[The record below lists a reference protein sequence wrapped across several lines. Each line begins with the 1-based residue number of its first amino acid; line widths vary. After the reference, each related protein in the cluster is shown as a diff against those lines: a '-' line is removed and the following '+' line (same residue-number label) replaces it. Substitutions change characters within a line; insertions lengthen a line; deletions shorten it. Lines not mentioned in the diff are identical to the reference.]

1 MKNKLLILIFILLV
15 CSCKNKKIIE
25 KNTVQNNYVQS
36 FIEMNKNKPKM
47 VYSIEYY
54 KNKIIQFRNMFDER
68 QYISNIVEV
77 EDFFPGL
84 LSFLVSWNDNLK
96 GYIYELYTFN
106 VNQEIVKKY
115 LCGYGPFLNNYSD
128 ILMEKLP
135 GNKIGRELL
144 SVGDFNNDGINEIL
158 SYSFYVNMGYVFTI
172 FGYNE
177 IENGIVHLCLVPVFI
192 NFEKPF
198 SPVEYTGNGFKIL
211 EIVEDEPIVLL
222 WNNYIWDDY
231 SIKYILIK

>member
-1 MKNKLLILIFILLV
+1 MKNKLLILICILLV
-15 CSCKNKKIIE
+15 CSCNNKKTIE
-25 KNTVQNNYVQS
+25 ENTVQNSYVQS
-36 FIEMNKNKPKM
+36 FIEINKNKTEM
-47 VYSIEYY
+47 VYPIEYY
-54 KNKIIQFRNMFDER
+54 KNKIIQFRDMFDER

-77 EDFFPGL
+77 KDFFPGL

-106 VNQEIVKKY
+106 GNQEIVKKY
-115 LCGYGPFLNNYSD
+115 LCGYGPFLNNYTD
-128 ILMEKLP
+128 TLMEKLS
-135 GNKIGRELL
+135 GDKIGRELL

-177 IENGIVHLCLVPVFI
+177 IENDIVHLCLVPISV

-198 SPVEYTGNGFKIL
+198 APVEYTENRFKIL
-211 EIVEDEPIVLL
+211 EIVDSENMDLA
-222 WNNYIWDDY
+222 WNEYIWDDY
-231 SIKYILIK
+231 SIKYKLKK